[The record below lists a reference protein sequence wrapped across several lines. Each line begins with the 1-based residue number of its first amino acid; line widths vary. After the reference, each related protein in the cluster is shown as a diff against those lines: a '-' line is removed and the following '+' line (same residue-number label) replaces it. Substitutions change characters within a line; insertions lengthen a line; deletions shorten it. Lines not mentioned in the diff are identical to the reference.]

1 MKGDTNYHSWADLPV
16 KKASYKLKPQYKE
29 SNKPI
34 KHLFNRL
41 NNDQLT
47 KIIREFNLEAQIKPY
62 FHKKNDFI
70 VKKLL
75 EHLTIDNDGYIV
87 VKEHNVIVKPPP
99 EGRYKPPTEEQ
110 LKARKEKK
118 KENSKQYRERQKRF
132 KEEWKKSDIGKA
144 EEKRKQEEKEK
155 KKQEKKEEKERK
167 KKRPVFYI
175 KKEDIQTEEKKK
187 KEEEKKKKEE
197 EEKNKEIQKERLRK
211 QRQENKDRREKEAKE
226 KKKQEEEKEIKELEE
241 EIDEE
246 YNKRKKSRLKDILR
260 EKKNEY
266 EKKYP
271 KFMKKKP
278 EPEKKT
284 ELEKINEDIDNLIDN
299 NYTLQREIDDK
310 TTEIRQLNNTDKGR
324 KELILFKEKINKRIE
339 KNKDKIKELEKEKE
353 PLEIK
358 ESNEFLNKD
367 YIRKLFKKYKIPIND
382 YLKNNDY
389 KHWFEK
395 IERDYKELT
404 DKEERLIKLNEK
416 IENKIKELQKNNSKE
431 GQQELKKIIDKQND
445 LIDLIE
451 ELKNN
456 LNNSVKDVKE
466 LSLTFEET
474 TDLRN
479 ELSKRNLNNLMKRGN
494 IGKYETRPEGNELTK
509 KLLLERFKDKLPEI
523 KEMINDYKKRE
534 DINDYNIKELERI
547 TPQLTSKK
555 MKTKKE
561 ENEKELE
568 ERKKEREYNKK
579 HLKFLNVL
587 YKRFEKLIEY
597 TKENRFNSYKLGMYY
612 DEKIGTYFKNFKDEF
627 KKNDYDMRLS
637 GFGKKLY
644 K

>member
-1 MKGDTNYHSWADLPV
+1 MKIGTINWATYSGLG
-16 KKASYKLKPQYKE
+16 
-29 SNKPI
+29 I
-34 KHLFNRL
+34 
-41 NNDQLT
+41 LT
-47 KIIREFNLEAQIKPY
+47 KEFWDNGIINDILIPIHPNYPDHSSIFYPGKTTISPPNSNYDVNILENY
-62 FHKKNDFI
+62 
-70 VKKLL
+70 
-75 EHLTIDNDGYIV
+75 
-87 VKEHNVIVKPPP
+87 
-99 EGRYKPPTEEQ
+99 
-110 LKARKEKK
+110 
-118 KENSKQYRERQKRF
+118 
-132 KEEWKKSDIGKA
+132 
-144 EEKRKQEEKEK
+144 
-155 KKQEKKEEKERK
+155 
-167 KKRPVFYI
+167 
-175 KKEDIQTEEKKK
+175 
-187 KEEEKKKKEE
+187 
-197 EEKNKEIQKERLRK
+197 
-211 QRQENKDRREKEAKE
+211 
-226 KKKQEEEKEIKELEE
+226 IKELDVLFLFET
-241 EIDEE
+241 
-246 YNKRKKSRLKDILR
+246 YF
-260 EKKNEY
+260 
-266 EKKYP
+266 YP
-271 KFMKKKP
+271 ETIP
-278 EPEKKT
+278 
-284 ELEKINEDIDNLIDN
+284 IA
-299 NYTLQREIDDK
+299 
-310 TTEIRQLNNTDKGR
+310 
-324 KELILFKEKINKRIE
+324 
-339 KNKDKIKELEKEKE
+339 
-353 PLEIK
+353 
-358 ESNEFLNKD
+358 
-367 YIRKLFKKYKIPIND
+367 KKYKIPIND

-466 LSLTFEET
+466 LTLTFEET

-612 DEKIGTYFKNFKDEF
+612 DEKIGTYFKNFKEEF